1 MRKRII
7 QKLTMLAFVAMVGI
21 PVFAQ
26 GGKFGSETNAG
37 VATTIGDNVVAGDV
51 FDLQELRYYVKSIK
65 DGVLDLEVIGLSSQ
79 IAGATGDP
87 SLLTSKWG
95 GTVTIPH
102 KLSAADVNRA
112 AEISSIAANA
122 FTTTVLYPTT
132 SGGKNATDSKDN
144 FTAAAALV
152 TKIIIDYNADATAA
166 AEIGAN
172 AFAGLTAL
180 TEVNNL
186 TPGDKILEIPETSF
200 SANVFKTAKLVVP
213 SSSVNEYTNQDSW
226 SLFYN
231 VFNGSFI
238 VGDGDGNGV
247 FNLRDLLLLQEAY
260 LSNDWSDLTNKNA
273 FDIDENGSVNLK
285 DYLLLQGRYVEL
297 K

>member
-1 MRKRII
+1 MRKRTI
-7 QKLTMLAFVAMVGI
+7 QKLTMLALIVMASI
-21 PVFAQ
+21 PAFAQ

-51 FDLQELRYYVKSIK
+51 FDLQELRYYVKSIE

-87 SLLTSKWG
+87 SLLTSKWE

-102 KLSAADVNRA
+102 KLSAADVDRA

-132 SGGKNATDSKDN
+132 EGGKNATDSKDN

-152 TKIIIDYNADATAA
+152 TKIIIDYNAEATVVAG
-166 AEIGAN
+166 IGAN

-180 TEVNNL
+180 TEVTSL
-186 TPGDKILEIPETSF
+186 SPTPPTCPAGAF
-200 SANVFKTAKLVVP
+200 A
-213 SSSVNEYTNQDSW
+213 SSVKTLIVPEGSKVMGLYAKPNSGAWRKISTIKNTAGLMFGDVDKSKR
-226 SLFYN
+226 L
-231 VFNGSFI
+231 NGTDI
-238 VGDGDGNGV
+238 TILNKVIAK
-247 FNLRDLLLLQEAY
+247 QAT
-260 LSNDWSDLTNKNA
+260 SNDACDTDGSGRL
-273 FDIDENGSVNLK
+273 NGTDVSVLNNEIAK
-285 DYLLLQGRYVEL
+285 KYRQ
-297 K
+297 

>member
-1 MRKRII
+1 MRRRII

-21 PVFAQ
+21 PAFAQ

-51 FDLQELRYYVKSIK
+51 FDLQELRYYVKSIE

-87 SLLTSKWG
+87 TLLTSKWE

-102 KLSAADVNRA
+102 KLSAADVDRA

-132 SGGKNATDSKDN
+132 EGGKNATDSKDN

-152 TKIIIDYNADATAA
+152 TKIIIDYNADATAV

-180 TEVNNL
+180 TEVKVFSPTAVTL
-186 TPGDKILEIPETSF
+186 PESAFDSDIYDAAYLDMVPGSVKSYNDTSAWSKF
-200 SANVFKTAKLVVP
+200 FYKKL
-213 SSSVNEYTNQDSW
+213 S
-226 SLFYN
+226 
-231 VFNGSFI
+231 GAI
-238 VGDGDGNGV
+238 IGDYDGNGV
-247 FNLRDLLLLQEAY
+247 LTVDDIENVLYLSFDPLDYDEAY
-260 LSNDWSDLTNKNA
+260 DYDGDGVISVTDL
-273 FDIDENGSVNLK
+273 EN
-285 DYLLLQGRYVEL
+285 LLYMSF
-297 K
+297 